1 MGFRLDRYLH
11 FFAAWGIWRFSDDLL
26 YLGAA
31 MRPDRD
37 TLRAVFER
45 LIVIDEHTD
54 WQALEMAYR
63 DLRKGVARQAHQDAI
78 DNMMW
83 EGGIYD

>member
-11 FFAAWGIWRFSDDLL
+11 FFAAWGICRFSDTLP

-31 MRPDRD
+31 MSVDRD
-37 TLRAVFER
+37 TLQAVFGH
-45 LIVIDEHTD
+45 LIVIDATTD
-54 WQALEMAYR
+54 WQALETAYR
-63 DLRKGVARQAHQDAI
+63 DLRKGIARQAHQDAI